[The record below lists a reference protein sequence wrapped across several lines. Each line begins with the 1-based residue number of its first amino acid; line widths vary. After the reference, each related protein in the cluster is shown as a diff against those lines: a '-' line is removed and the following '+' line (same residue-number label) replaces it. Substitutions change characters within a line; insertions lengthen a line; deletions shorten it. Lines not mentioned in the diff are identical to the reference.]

1 MKKYFYLLI
10 TFVGLFFIGFTTIN
24 AAQRVNIIQYSG
36 GTLSTKEN
44 SSFSRT
50 ITNIDNDEGT
60 ISLQLKFKNS
70 KSTEVMFVVD
80 DSTTI
85 TSDQSQLITTTAGN
99 IATELLDNYS
109 NIKFG
114 VYGIHPYS
122 TSVTSYENE
131 FQSITSSKQDVL
143 SALNS
148 IQASSGQSGQDIVS
162 TLSNVK
168 NKFSVGCENKI
179 VFLLISGFD
188 TNSTSTYLNALQDL
202 EDNNITVVNLLLD
215 FKSDGGNSAAIS
227 NLFGSEASPT
237 VGSFFNVTTAELT
250 STIEN
255 NLITKITDTFPTNK
269 TNVIFNETF
278 LSYLTEE
285 NFGVIT
291 SLDSGYDAEV
301 STINPTTFAF
311 TWTINSVI
319 NNSDSI
325 LNYTIT
331 LPDELTTINY
341 EDIYNIN
348 GDSTLSVSGTNYLYD
363 YSPAITFTDQVANPS
378 TGFIDIVIPT
388 LMLSG
393 ISLLVYTYIKSKEK
407 IAHL

>member
-10 TFVGLFFIGFTTIN
+10 TFVSVFFIGSTIIN
-24 AAQRVNIIQYSG
+24 AAQRVNVIQYSG
-36 GTLSTKEN
+36 GVLSTVEN

-50 ITNIDNDEGT
+50 ITNVDNDLGAIT
-60 ISLQLKFKNS
+60 LQLKFKNS

-85 TSDQSQLITTTAGN
+85 TSDQSQLLTTTAGN
-99 IATELLDNYS
+99 IATELLDNYN

-122 TSVTSYENE
+122 TSISSYENE
-131 FQSITSSKQDVL
+131 FQSLTTNKQDVL
-143 SALNS
+143 SALNT
-148 IQASSGQSGQDIVS
+148 IYTSSGEAGQDIVS
-162 TLSNVK
+162 TLGNIK
-168 NKFSVGCENKI
+168 NEFSTGCENKI

-188 TNSTSTYLNALQDL
+188 TTSTSTYLNAIQDL
-202 EDNNITVVNLLLD
+202 EDNDITVVNLLLD
-215 FKSDGGNSAAIS
+215 FKNDGGNSTAIA

-237 VGSFFNVTTAELT
+237 VGSFFNVTTAELN
-250 STIEN
+250 STIED
-255 NLITKITDTFPTNK
+255 NLIAKITETFPTDK
-269 TNVIFNETF
+269 TNITFNETF
-278 LSYLTEE
+278 LSYLKEE
-285 NFGVIT
+285 GFEVVT

-301 STINPTTFAF
+301 SAVDPSTYAF
-311 TWTINSVI
+311 TWTINSVTK
-319 NNSDSI
+319 NSDSI

-363 YSPAITFTDQVANPS
+363 YSPVIAFTDQVANPS
-378 TGFIDIVIPT
+378 TGVMDIVIPT
-388 LMLSG
+388 LMISG
-393 ISLLVYTYIKSKEK
+393 ISLLAYTYIKNKEK